1 LWGTGEVVEGKKD
14 VGVGREKAAGFSC
27 FNHAA

>member
-1 LWGTGEVVEGKKD
+1 LWSTGEVVEGKKE
-14 VGVGREKAAGFSC
+14 VGVGREKAVGFSY